1 LRECEEGFLYQIYTK
16 ILDLGCDMVETRE
29 KKFAVGVV
37 MLSYLAGKALIYR
50 EPFCEWVPFCILR
63 MTTGARSQHIEK
75 IDQNM

>member
-1 LRECEEGFLYQIYTK
+1 
-16 ILDLGCDMVETRE
+16 MVETRE

-37 MLSYLAGKALIYR
+37 MLSYLTGKALIYR